1 MTQVHRSIGAMVL
14 ALLAVTMFA
23 PSYAQQ
29 NEEAAIRA
37 QVERLVDRLNARDS
51 QGVAMLY
58 EADAD
63 RRDGGGKWARGRGE
77 VLSMYDS
84 LIRELPS
91 GVTARFDYT
100 VRLVRTDL
108 ALVDGDWISSRG
120 TKGPFT
126 MLASKKSGVWLF
138 AAGRQGAAFP

>member
-63 RRDGGGKWARGRGE
+63 RRDGGGKWARGPGE
-77 VLSMYDS
+77 SFVNCQ
-84 LIRELPS
+84 
-91 GVTARFDYT
+91 T
-100 VRLVRTDL
+100 V
-108 ALVDGDWISSRG
+108 
-120 TKGPFT
+120 
-126 MLASKKSGVWLF
+126 
-138 AAGRQGAAFP
+138 